1 MSIWK
6 CLLFWKFWYK
16 VGQCQTRNGE
26 MVAILNLG
34 FCFVPTYCVFSIFG
48 KALPPFKA
56 TFLQE
61 IFLRHQSYDISDV
74 RRSQGLQKMVCNNGW
89 CHLPERSCW
98 RKMGMPFFET
108 EEVLKLP
115 TFCVFWE
122 ILNTTFPRSM
132 AAVTTFVEAQNAH
145 ITVSLEDIKGLWKSV
160 SWSHRIGRPWQEVSH
175 KMEPTSFLGRRKY
188 FFCPKITSLDLG
200 LKLERM

>member
-26 MVAILNLG
+26 MVAILNFG

-98 RKMGMPFFET
+98 RKMGVPF
-108 EEVLKLP
+108 
-115 TFCVFWE
+115 
-122 ILNTTFPRSM
+122 
-132 AAVTTFVEAQNAH
+132 
-145 ITVSLEDIKGLWKSV
+145 
-160 SWSHRIGRPWQEVSH
+160 
-175 KMEPTSFLGRRKY
+175 FLGRRKY
-188 FFCPKITSLDLG
+188 INFKRIGGRGSKMVQIPKTKFFHNHRAHTHLMKV
-200 LKLERM
+200 